1 MNPTT
6 LYKSLSPHAG
16 QAKSLVAEASAL
28 SISALADLC
37 EEHGIDSLYWRSC
50 AVLLSHFENIVTRGA
65 IQLQRYELRKIH
77 YTKRTITFN
86 DIVLPF
92 PEHARIYLLARYNA
106 SRLLLE
112 IKTLNCTVGNVSR
125 FFIPERLSFRDFG
138 KTRLQVARQVVEYLL
153 AFQPFKP
160 EQIQVKLADT
170 LEPALKQSTL
180 FE

>member
-1 MNPTT
+1 MNLPT
-6 LYKSLSPHAG
+6 LYRSLPHAR
-16 QAKSLVAEASAL
+16 QAKELVAEASSL

-50 AVLLSHFENIVTRGA
+50 AVLLSHFENIITRGA
-65 IQLQRYELRKIH
+65 IHLQQYELRQIH
-77 YTKRTITFN
+77 YTKRTITFD
-86 DIVLPF
+86 DIALPF
-92 PEHARIYLLARYNA
+92 PEHARISLLVRYNP

-112 IKTLNCTVGNVSR
+112 IRTLNCTIGNVSR
-125 FFIPERLSFRDFG
+125 CFIPERLAFRGFG
-138 KTRLQVARQVVEYLL
+138 KARLQVARQAVEYLL

-170 LEPALKQSTL
+170 LEPTLKQSTL